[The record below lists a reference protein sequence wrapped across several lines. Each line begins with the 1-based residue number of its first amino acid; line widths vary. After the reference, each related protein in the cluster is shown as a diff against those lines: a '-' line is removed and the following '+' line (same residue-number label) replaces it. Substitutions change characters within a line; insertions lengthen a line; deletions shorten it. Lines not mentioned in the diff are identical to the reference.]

1 MAISAEIKE
10 RLASKQSSMIRA
22 MFEAGQELKNKFGN
36 DAVFDFSLGNPDLT
50 PPQEVLDAIGEVFR
64 EEVPGCHGYMT
75 NAGYETTRVAIARK
89 VSSQQGCSVT
99 AKNVVMSCGAAGG
112 LNTVFRGILNPGDEV
127 LVFAPFFAEYAQY
140 CGNYGGKLVPVDC
153 RDDFS
158 PDLDAMEKAIT
169 DKTVAV
175 IVNSPNNP
183 TGAVYSDE
191 DITGLA
197 GVLKRTGRDLWLIAD
212 EPYRDILYDGA
223 NVATLFDK
231 YSHSVIVSSFAKN
244 FSLPGERLGFVAVNP
259 AAKEDGD
266 ELVAAVIFATRSL
279 GFVNAPAFFQ
289 RVIEKS
295 LDAKM
300 DFSVYEKRRAALMK
314 ILNECGFEFLPPKGA
329 FYIFCK
335 VPRGGDDVAFCDLLK
350 AHRILAVPGVAFGKS
365 GYFRLSYCVSEQVI
379 RGSEQAFKKA
389 VAALDVG
396 N

>member
-10 RLASKQSSMIRA
+10 KLASKQSSMIRA
-22 MFEAGQELKNKFGN
+22 MFEAGQELKKQFGQ
-36 DAVFDFSLGNPDLT
+36 DAVFDFSLGNPDLQ
-50 PPQEVLDAIGEVFR
+50 PPQEVLDAIGDVFR
-64 EEVPGCHGYMT
+64 EEIPGCHGYMT
-75 NAGYETTRVAIARK
+75 NAGYETTRAAIARK
-89 VSSQQGCSVT
+89 VSAEQGCPVS

-112 LNTVFRGILNPGDEV
+112 LNTVFRGILNPGDEI
-127 LVFAPFFAEYAQY
+127 LVSAPFFAEYAQY

-153 RDDFS
+153 REDFS
-158 PDLDAMEKAIT
+158 PDIEAMERAIT

-183 TGAVYSDE
+183 TGAVYSDA
-191 DITGLA
+191 DMVGLVA
-197 GVLKRTGRDLWLIAD
+197 VLKRTGRNLWLIAD

-223 NVATLFDK
+223 KVATLFDK

-244 FSLPGERLGFVAVNP
+244 FGLPGERLGFVAANP

-289 RVIEKS
+289 RVIEKAV
-295 LDAKM
+295 DAKT

-314 ILNECGFEFLPPKGA
+314 ILDDCGFEYLRPKGA

-335 VPRGGDDVAFCDLLK
+335 VPDGGDDVEFCDLLK
-350 AHRILAVPGVAFGKS
+350 SHRILAVPGVAFGKR
-365 GYFRLSYCVSEQVI
+365 GYFRLAYCVSEQVI
-379 RGSEQAFKKA
+379 VSSEKAFKE
-389 VAALDVG
+389 VAATLNVG